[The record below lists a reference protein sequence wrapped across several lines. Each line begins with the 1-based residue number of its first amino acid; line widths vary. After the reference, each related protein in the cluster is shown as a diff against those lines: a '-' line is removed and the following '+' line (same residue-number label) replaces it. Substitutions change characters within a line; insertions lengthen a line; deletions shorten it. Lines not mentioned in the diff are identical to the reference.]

1 MTTDLGV
8 LQTRAARDGRRCA
21 VGAIVL
27 DDEGRV
33 FVHRRGWDRALL
45 PGCWDIVGGH
55 VEPGEQLLD
64 ALRREIREETGWELA
79 GTPQLAHVSDW
90 EAEDG
95 GRREF
100 DFLVDVDGDLS
111 QPRLE
116 WPQHVEFRWV
126 DPTGLDV
133 LAENRALDGGLVRR
147 LVELG
152 LRSSPRGELRSPQAT
167 VFLDPAS
174 AVPIE
179 LLRAEW
185 DPASADQIAAHVTL
199 ADPDEAGEIDVLAG
213 RLAAAAAAVTRFR
226 LRLGAIVPFG
236 PAQDGLAVEVED
248 LDGGWAAL
256 GASAGAE
263 RATFAPRVTVV
274 DPRTTNRGPAAWQTL
289 RGTSFDT
296 DATVREVCVTAFDG
310 RRWQT
315 VASYPLG
322 TGA

>member
-1 MTTDLGV
+1 VRSERSSSTTGAASSSIDVAG
-8 LQTRAARDGRRCA
+8 TAPCCRAAGTSSADTSS
-21 VGAIVL
+21 
-27 DDEGRV
+27 
-33 FVHRRGWDRALL
+33 RA
-45 PGCWDIVGGH
+45 
-55 VEPGEQLLD
+55 
-64 ALRREIREETGWELA
+64 
-79 GTPQLAHVSDW
+79 SSW

-116 WPQHVEFRWV
+116 RPKHV
-126 DPTGLDV
+126 D
-133 LAENRALDGGLVRR
+133 RALDGGLVRR

-152 LRSSPRGELRSPQAT
+152 LRSSPRGELRSPHAT

-174 AVPIE
+174 AAPIE

-185 DPASADQIAAHVTL
+185 DPAAADQIDAHVTL
-199 ADPDEAGEIDVLAG
+199 ADPDEAGGLDALAG
-213 RLAAAAAAVTRFR
+213 PLAAAAPAVPRFR

-236 PAQDGLAVEVED
+236 PAQDGLMVAVED

-256 GASAGAE
+256 RAFAGAE
-263 RATFAPRVTVV
+263 RATFAPHVAVV
-274 DPRTTNRGPAAWQTL
+274 DPRTTSRGPAAWQRL
-289 RGTSFDT
+289 RGTSFD
-296 DATVREVCVTAFDG
+296 AEAIVRDVCVTAFDG

-322 TGA
+322 AGA